1 MGFAALKKRKLTIW
15 VIFVAID
22 CWFVALEIFLII
34 LIEALNTLGTR
45 IYIIVIQVDFLLV
58 LIVVRLHVI
67 DMIRNLW
74 LSFESGVSY
83 SFVGSEI
90 EPERLSLDFEDLV
103 VDGIVSLSRLI
114 VVIFRIYILLHDN
127 L

>member
-1 MGFAALKKRKLTIW
+1 MRRDLR
-15 VIFVAID
+15 
-22 CWFVALEIFLII
+22 
-34 LIEALNTLGTR
+34 
-45 IYIIVIQVDFLLV
+45 
-58 LIVVRLHVI
+58 
-67 DMIRNLW
+67 

-103 VDGIVSLSRLI
+103 VDGIVSLSRLV